1 MLQPVR
7 LAQVKLSP
15 DFRLVLQQP
24 QPLRRRNRRK
34 LGQVL
39 ADNSKLLEDGL
50 AAAAGGCGLDFA
62 ATAPGGRSAA
72 VDARIAVVLVGTIR
86 PDERH
91 RRKVEILHFEPSSPE
106 PKRNYETPRLLF
118 LLAKKKGKEEPS
130 PSCCSLRTNQNIGR
144 SPTLPAEPK
153 KKPVAN
159 EKLRL
164 LVSFFATERRRL
176 MVTHTRFMMITIFSI

>member
-39 ADNSKLLEDGL
+39 ADDRKLLEDGL
-50 AAAAGGCGLDFA
+50 AAAGGCGLDFA
-62 ATAPGGRSAA
+62 AAAPGRRSAA
-72 VDARIAVVLVGTIR
+72 IDARIAVVLVGTIR

-118 LLAKKKGKEEPS
+118 LLAKKKGRRNRPLAAAHYGRIKTSADPRHFRRNQKKNPS
-130 PSCCSLRTNQNIGR
+130 RTKNCDY
-144 SPTLPAEPK
+144 
-153 KKPVAN
+153 
-159 EKLRL
+159 
-164 LVSFFATERRRL
+164 
-176 MVTHTRFMMITIFSI
+176 